1 MDEVTDPNLSIVVE
15 GLSGPKSHILNKIE
29 DTCILSLAITGQ
41 RNYITKKIP
50 FNRMFHTSPGEEGP
64 LSGVLTPERGK
75 SPLGGTRV
83 KAASRIGPHNLDVIS
98 VIVGSLLGDCY
109 ANKRSVEGTR
119 LCYRQSI
126 VHKDY
131 LFLLYNFFFARGYCS
146 NLEPRMYKRV
156 LKNKGSVD
164 KTHYGYEFNTFTFRS
179 FN

>member
-15 GLSGPKSHILNKIE
+15 GFFLSGPKSHILNKIE
-29 DTCILSLAITGQ
+29 DTCVLSLAITGQ
-41 RNYITKKIP
+41 RNNITNKIP
-50 FNRMFHTSPGEEGP
+50 FNQMFHTFPNPSGVGGEGP
-64 LSGVLTPERGK
+64 LPGVRTPKGK

-119 LCYRQSI
+119 LCYRQST

-131 LFLLYNFFFARGYCS
+131 LF
-146 NLEPRMYKRV
+146 
-156 LKNKGSVD
+156 
-164 KTHYGYEFNTFTFRS
+164 
-179 FN
+179 